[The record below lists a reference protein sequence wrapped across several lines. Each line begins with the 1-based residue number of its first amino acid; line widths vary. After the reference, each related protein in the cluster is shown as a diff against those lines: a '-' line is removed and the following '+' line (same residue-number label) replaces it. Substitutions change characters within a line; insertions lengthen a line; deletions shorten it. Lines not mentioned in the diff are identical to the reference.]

1 MELKELRMTMM
12 KSKKTDPEKSKVLQA
27 ILSTSQLIAKED
39 GDRDVSKNDIVQ
51 AAKKEAKMAQQSK
64 DSGAPY
70 SEITFEVT
78 SSFLPK
84 LMSESELEV
93 SIETIISKNNFS
105 TMKDMGKV
113 MGVLKKEF
121 TDLYDGKSAST
132 IIKTKLS

>member
-12 KSKKTDPEKSKVLQA
+12 KSKKIDPERAKVLQA

-39 GDRDVSKNDIVQ
+39 GNREVSKEDIIQ

-84 LMSESELEV
+84 LMSEDELGV
-93 SIETIISKNNFS
+93 SIETIISKNNFA

-121 TDLYDGKSAST
+121 TDLYDGKLASN
-132 IIKTKLS
+132 IIRKKLS